1 VVLILE
7 ILQGADE
14 FPNGREGDGYG
25 PGRPSSSQLEGA
37 VERRTGDRTLES
49 EVGICREGR
58 MGEAGALV
66 DLNA

>member
-1 VVLILE
+1 MVLILE

-37 VERRTGDRTLES
+37 VERRTGTGHWRVKL
-49 EVGICREGR
+49 GYAGREGWER
-58 MGEAGALV
+58 LEH
-66 DLNA
+66 